1 MDVWSERFTAV
12 HDDTE
17 FIPSVIAVVLLALQ
31 VGAYWVATILL
42 AWQVVYTAQTAMQLI
57 PEPGRALCQVLGWS
71 LSTCVYFVLPGVRI
85 WDATRS
91 FLTAN

>member
-42 AWQVVYTAQTAMQLI
+42 AWQVVYTAQTAMQQI
-57 PEPGRALCQVLGWS
+57 PEPWRALCQFLCWS
-71 LSTCVYFVLPGVRI
+71 LST
-85 WDATRS
+85 
-91 FLTAN
+91 